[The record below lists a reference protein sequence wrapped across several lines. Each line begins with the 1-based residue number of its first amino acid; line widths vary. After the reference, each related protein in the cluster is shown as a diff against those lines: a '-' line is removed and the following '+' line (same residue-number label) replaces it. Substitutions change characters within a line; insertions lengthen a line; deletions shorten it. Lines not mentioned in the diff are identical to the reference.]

1 MKATLARQRVR
12 SDDAR
17 SKALAIWNL
26 AKRHITPRE
35 VSNSSDTAAIPCTI
49 TCTISFV
56 VCCMLVA
63 FLAA

>member
-35 VSNSSDTAAIPCTI
+35 VSNSSDTAA
-49 TCTISFV
+49 
-56 VCCMLVA
+56 MLVA
-63 FLAA
+63 FLAAQPHEKHPE